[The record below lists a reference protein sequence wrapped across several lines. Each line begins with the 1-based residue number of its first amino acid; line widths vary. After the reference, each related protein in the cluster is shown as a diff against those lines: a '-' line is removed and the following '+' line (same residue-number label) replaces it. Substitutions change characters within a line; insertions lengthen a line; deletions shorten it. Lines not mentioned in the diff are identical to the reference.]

1 ITTAVLNTLC
11 YQYRYDAR
19 NRLVEKKI
27 SGRGTNLNYAL
38 GWEYMVY
45 DKLDRVVATGP
56 ALPPF
61 SNQTGNGW
69 LITKYDALGRVAYT
83 GWSMVNT
90 GTSSANRHSL
100 QTSVNGMTNLYVTNQ
115 NSTVDNVPIGYS
127 NNSTYPADLK
137 LLTVNYYDNYTY
149 PGAPSSIP
157 ATVEGEQVTLLRK
170 GLPTGSWV
178 RVLTKTTE
186 TYNELHYTL
195 YDHRARPI
203 NTFTKNH
210 LG

>member
-1 ITTAVLNTLC
+1 
-11 YQYRYDAR
+11 
-19 NRLVEKKI
+19 
-27 SGRGTNLNYAL
+27 
-38 GWEYMVY
+38 
-45 DKLDRVVATGP
+45 
-56 ALPPF
+56 
-61 SNQTGNGW
+61 
-69 LITKYDALGRVAYT
+69 
-83 GWSMVNT
+83 
-90 GTSSANRHSL
+90 
-100 QTSVNGMTNLYVTNQ
+100 
-115 NSTVDNVPIGYS
+115 PIGYS

-210 LG
+210 LGGFTEIQTKLDFIGNPEYTITRHRRKGSDKDLTVREDFTYTPQGRLLKHTHKINSGTTETLSHNSY